1 MKPKTLVTAVLLA
14 FVIASIAYAVVTGLA
29 AKTDTANSNPGESAG
44 LSEVGG
50 STPEDAA
57 GKGTDAPSHKVIVY
71 YFHGTARCPTCMKF
85 EAFTQEIMKDS
96 FADATENGRLE
107 LRIVNVDEPENK
119 HFLQDYQLYTKSVV
133 LSDTRG
139 GEQKRWKN
147 LEKIWELHPDKDA
160 FFEYVRNEV
169 DSYLAED

>member
-1 MKPKTLVTAVLLA
+1 MKPKTVVTAALLA
-14 FVIASIAYAVVTGLA
+14 FVIASVAYAVVTGLA
-29 AKTDTANSNPGESAG
+29 ARTDTANSSPGESAA
-44 LSEVGG
+44 LSEVADSG
-50 STPEDAA
+50 SEDAA
-57 GKGTDAPSHKVIVY
+57 DKETDTASHKVIVY

-85 EAFTQEIMKDS
+85 EAFTQEVIKDS

-107 LRIVNVDEPENK
+107 LRIVNVDEPGNK
-119 HFLQDYQLYTKSVV
+119 HFLRDYQLYTKSVV

-160 FFEYVRNEV
+160 FFEYVRDEV

>member
-1 MKPKTLVTAVLLA
+1 MKPKTVVTAGLLA
-14 FVIASIAYAVVTGLA
+14 FVIASIGYAVVTGLA
-29 AKTDTANSNPGESAG
+29 ARTDAASSDPGERAG
-44 LSEVGG
+44 LSEVADFG
-50 STPEDAA
+50 SEDPAV
-57 GKGTDAPSHKVIVY
+57 KGTDAASHKVIVY

-96 FADATENGRLE
+96 YADAIENGLLE
-107 LRIVNVDEPENK
+107 FRIVNVDEPENK
-119 HFLQDYQLYTKSVV
+119 HFLKDYQLYTKSVV
-133 LSDTRG
+133 LSDTRN
-139 GEQKRWKN
+139 GEQTRWKN